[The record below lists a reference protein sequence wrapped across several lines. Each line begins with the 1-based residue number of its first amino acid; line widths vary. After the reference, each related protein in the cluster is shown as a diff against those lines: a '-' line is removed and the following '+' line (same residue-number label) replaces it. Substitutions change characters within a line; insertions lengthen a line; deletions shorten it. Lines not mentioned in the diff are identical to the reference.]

1 MRVIKASLADVKTNS
16 YIAVTGMP
24 QDGSQK
30 AVALY
35 IFPEAQRGLAEGH
48 RPWDLQPNSTMTNAT
63 VDNQVASVDSPVLTL
78 KYEDGEQKILMTPAT
93 EITAVARKSTADLKP
108 GQKIFVPGAKK
119 LDDGRVQ
126 TWIDLVLVQNRVS
139 PVPDHCQSPQ
149 PVARRN
155 ARIASDVQ
163 VSAKSSG
170 SQIAISRSA
179 TSRTASREMVIL
191 RLLSSSKL
199 SMPRKY
205 VRVKNGATH

>member
-35 IFPEAQRGLAEGH
+35 IFAEAQRGLAEGH

-139 PVPDHCQSPQ
+139 PVPDHC
-149 PVARRN
+149 
-155 ARIASDVQ
+155 
-163 VSAKSSG
+163 
-170 SQIAISRSA
+170 
-179 TSRTASREMVIL
+179 
-191 RLLSSSKL
+191 
-199 SMPRKY
+199 
-205 VRVKNGATH
+205 